1 MRILRAVKDERVCLL
16 TRTSVAVKLFVVAPI
31 VAMAAAVE
39 ASAGLATESSAETA
53 VKTLA
58 EKIGS
63 EGIAIFLIC
72 ITAITA
78 LLAVIVGVN
87 LGIKKLKSFAK

>member
-1 MRILRAVKDERVCLL
+1 MQVSTLVRGIVGSLRFRLFAVCM
-16 TRTSVAVKLFVVAPI
+16 VV
-31 VAMAAAVE
+31 MASLVE
-39 ASAGLATESSAETA
+39 ASGAFAVESSAETA

-63 EGIAIFLIC
+63 EGVAIFLIVV
-72 ITAITA
+72 TAITV
-78 LLAVIVGVN
+78 LLAVIVGVT